1 MYGRFKCQLGA
12 RTFIPNRLIRSTLAA
27 LRTAA
32 KATLVATWLWS
43 AGAAHAQQAGY
54 MRVVTSSGHQIPGES
69 TDPAHYGW
77 IPFRQA
83 TMPTPSEIDAI
94 SKESADS
101 ATSAA
106 KSVHRPVVII
116 KDRDTSSLG
125 LLAGMTSHERF
136 PQIDVVLTQ
145 SDRPLAKYKLTGATI
160 ISVRAG
166 GTDGGTDA
174 PEEQLRLNYAK
185 IEIEH

>member
-1 MYGRFKCQLGA
+1 M
-12 RTFIPNRLIRSTLAA
+12 PNRLTWSTSAA

-32 KATLVATWLWS
+32 AATVVATWLWA
-43 AGAAHAQQAGY
+43 AGTVHAQQAGY
-54 MRVVTSSGHQIPGES
+54 MRVVTSGGHQIAGES
-69 TDPAHYGW
+69 TDPDHYGW

-83 TMPTPSEIDAI
+83 AMPTPSEIDAI
-94 SKESADS
+94 SKESPDS

-106 KSVHRPVVII
+106 KAVHRPVII
-116 KDRDTSSLG
+116 VKDRDNSSLG
-125 LLAGMTSHERF
+125 LLAGMTGHERF
-136 PQIDVVLTQ
+136 PEVDIVLTQ
-145 SDRPLAKYKLTGATI
+145 SDRPVAKYKLIGATI